1 MEYATRSSISIFVD
15 DDAFIP
21 VHTFA
26 NSKDVTVTKFLM
38 SNLAFADLCLG
49 LYLLLIAAIDAH
61 SIGEYFNYG
70 YDWQYGELHRDCIG
84 QHLDENSSQS
94 TFCTGFGCQAAGFLT
109 VFASH
114 LSVYTL
120 CIITLE
126 RWYAITNAMHLNKR
140 INMRTAVII
149 MLGGWSYA
157 CLMSALPLMGIS
169 NYSSTSICL
178 PMEAR
183 DTWDVAYLVVI
194 IANSGL
200 AFCFIAVC
208 YGQIYM
214 SLGEATRQAHRH
226 ASRTEMTVA
235 KKMAL
240 LASTD
245 KEQQTSAVCGHY
257 TIFLARS
264 RRK

>member
-1 MEYATRSSISIFVD
+1 MRTRLASTSTTATTGNTVRGDAVD
-15 DDAFIP
+15 GVDVVTCTFLL
-21 VHTFA
+21 HTHPP
-26 NSKDVTVTKFLM
+26 TP
-38 SNLAFADLCLG
+38 
-49 LYLLLIAAIDAH
+49 
-61 SIGEYFNYG
+61 
-70 YDWQYGELHRDCIG
+70 LHA
-84 QHLDENSSQS
+84 
-94 TFCTGFGCQAAGFLT
+94 GFGCQAAGFLT

-120 CIITLE
+120 CVITLE

-140 INMRTAVII
+140 IGMRTACVI

-157 CLMSALPLMGIS
+157 GLVSALPLLGVS

-183 DTWDVAYLVVI
+183 DSWDVAYLVVI

-200 AFCFIAVC
+200 AFVFIAVC

-240 LASTD
+240 LVRSIGFVCRKSWADEFTNHYSTN
-245 KEQQTSAVCGHY
+245 S
-257 TIFLARS
+257 L
-264 RRK
+264 